1 MTSRQRDDSIQMGK
15 KKTIGAHVERV
26 SLLLNQLGKGRLDLA
41 WPTCIYEEEAHP
53 MSTRRNPR
61 FCCVGFGIN
70 RISRV
75 PEVSDRLGRR
85 HQFEQQLKALSGRF
99 CQQEIDASEISTG
112 SIEAPDE
119 ADRTGSADCIKT
131 TGIV

>member
-53 MSTRRNPR
+53 MSTRRNLR
-61 FCCVGFGIN
+61 LSCVGLGIN

-75 PEVSDRLGRR
+75 PKVSDRLGRR

-99 CQQEIDASEISTG
+99 CQQEINASEISIG
-112 SIEAPDE
+112 SIETFDE
-119 ADRTGSADCIKT
+119 TDPHWVR
-131 TGIV
+131 